1 MKYVNNLTQ
10 EYLKSILEYNLETGK
25 FIWLVK
31 TSNRVKIGMYAGTL
45 RNNGY
50 LKINING
57 QLYYAHRLAWLYMTG
72 KWPENHI
79 DHKDGIKDNNKWENL
94 REATYSQ
101 NNKNRAAYGKVDK
114 NIYPY
119 RGRFA
124 VRVCLGTYNTKE
136 EAIAIRDKFLK
147 EFKFEDEF
155 LHSSLK
161 ANL

>member
-1 MKYVNNLTQ
+1 MACKNKQSSKNRNVRWNIKKQWLFENKYQ
-10 EYLKSILEYNLETGK
+10 WAIILCPQ
-25 FIWLVK
+25 I
-31 TSNRVKIGMYAGTL
+31 S
-45 RNNGY
+45 
-50 LKINING
+50 
-57 QLYYAHRLAWLYMTG
+57 LALHDW
-72 KWPENHI
+72 KVPENHI

-155 LHSSLK
+155 IHSSLRV
-161 ANL
+161 